1 MSTMKK
7 LKNAKD
13 RLAQAEQEIPGAY
26 ESAYTGR
33 VNDRLDKVSG
43 LNDTGVTDTV
53 LDEAYQSYRDKV
65 AGNAADSAAA
75 ALGTAQSLGGGYG
88 TDWTK
93 SVVNQTAADQ
103 TAGAG
108 TALAELRGKA
118 LQQWQ
123 SELAGNAD
131 MASTLLGQ
139 DSMER
144 SAAAQ
149 DTANAQ
155 TWRNYLYGRVGQAR
169 QENNDFWSNV
179 WNIIKGVG
187 NTVKAGYDGYMG
199 YTQIKLANEV
209 AGQQQA
215 WEAFDA
221 GDPERARQILKTY
234 GLDESMVDT
243 WKENY
248 TAQQNRVN
256 TMNQAVT
263 FLKAGSPDAART
275 TLTQAGMDTAIVD
288 NWQGLS
294 DVDKEKLDYLLSAMD
309 AEDKYGNDTGVQSL
323 LQMAGIDTGSMDYS
337 DTLKQ
342 KDIDWQVQLQ
352 KALNGV
358 NLQYQKQQYQ
368 MKNQYG
374 SSGRSGRS
382 SGRSGSSSSKTGSSG
397 YGGLQYSSSNVTSMM
412 NKLAGMSQ
420 NDPMYSIILGELRR
434 AGVDVD
440 GELGTGITTKRMQVA
455 ANAAQGQK
463 SRGSDEQTIYNSLRL
478 QGYSEDEIAYAMGT
492 LK

>member
-26 ESAYTGR
+26 ESAYTGQ
-33 VNDRLDKVSG
+33 VNDRLDKISG
-43 LNDTGVTDTV
+43 LNDTGVTDAA
-53 LDEAYQSYRDKV
+53 LSEAFQSYRDKV

-75 ALGTAQSLGGGYG
+75 ALGTAQGLSGGYG

-93 SVVNQTAADQ
+93 SVVNQTAQDQ
-103 TAGAG
+103 TASAG
-108 TALAELRGKA
+108 TALAQLRSKA

-123 SELAGNAD
+123 NELAGNTD
-131 MASTLLGQ
+131 MVSTLLGQ

-155 TWRNYLYGRVGQAR
+155 SWRNYLYGRLGQAR
-169 QENNDFWSNV
+169 QEGEDAKNNI
-179 WNIIKGVG
+179 WNIIKGIGSVA
-187 NTVKAGYDGYMG
+187 KAGYDGYMG

-234 GLDESMVDT
+234 DLDESMVDT

-256 TMNQAVT
+256 TMNQALT
-263 FLKAGSPDAART
+263 FMKAGSPDAART

-309 AEDKYGNDTGVQSL
+309 ADYKYGNDTGVQSL

-342 KDIDWQVQLQ
+342 KDIGWQVQLQ
-352 KALNGV
+352 QALNNV

-374 SSGRSGRS
+374 SSGRSG
-382 SGRSGSSSSKTGSSG
+382 SSSSGSSG

-420 NDPMYSIILGELRR
+420 NDPMYSIILGELRK

-455 ANAAQGQK
+455 ANAAQGQQ

>member
-13 RLAQAEQEIPGAY
+13 RLAQAEQEVPGAY
-26 ESAYTGR
+26 ESAYTGQ
-33 VNDRLDKVSG
+33 VNDRLDKIG
-43 LNDTGVTDTV
+43 GMNDTGVTDAA
-53 LDEAYQSYRDKV
+53 LSEAFREYKDRVQ
-65 AGNAADSAAA
+65 GNAADSAAA
-75 ALGTAQSLGGGYG
+75 ALGTAQRIGGGYG
-88 TDWTK
+88 TDWAK

-103 TAGAG
+103 TASAG
-108 TALAELRGKA
+108 TALAQLRSKA

-123 SELAGNAD
+123 NELAGNTD
-131 MASTLLGQ
+131 MVSTLLGQ

-144 SAAAQ
+144 SEAAQ

-169 QENNDFWSNV
+169 QENSDFLSNA
-179 WNIIKGVG
+179 WNVIKGIGSVA
-187 NTVKAGYDGYMG
+187 KAGYDGYMG

-234 GLDESMVDT
+234 DLDESMVDT

-256 TMNQAVT
+256 TMNQAVA

-309 AEDKYGNDTGVQSL
+309 AEDKYDNDTGVASL
-323 LQMAGIDTGSMDYS
+323 LQMAGIDTGSIDYS
-337 DTLKQ
+337 GTLKQ
-342 KDIDWQVQLQ
+342 KDIDWQVKLQ
-352 KALNGV
+352 KALNDA
-358 NLQYQKQQYQ
+358 NLQYQQQQYQ
-368 MKNQYG
+368 MKNRYG
-374 SSGRSGRS
+374 S
-382 SGRSGSSSSKTGSSG
+382 SGSSSSGNSGNTGI
-397 YGGLQYSSSNVTSMM
+397 QYSSSNVTSMM
-412 NKLAGMSQ
+412 NKLAGMDQ
-420 NDPMYSIILGELRR
+420 NDPMYSVILGELRR
-434 AGVDVD
+434 AGVNVD
-440 GELGTGITTKRMQVA
+440 GESDTGITTKRMQVA
-455 ANAAQGQK
+455 ANAARGQQ

-478 QGYSEDEIAYAMGT
+478 QRYSEDEIAYAMGT

>member
-1 MSTMKK
+1 MKK

-53 LDEAYQSYRDKV
+53 LNEAYQSYRDKV

-93 SVVNQTAADQ
+93 SVVNQMSQDQ
-103 TAGAG
+103 TASAG
-108 TALAELRGKA
+108 TALAELRSKA

-169 QENNDFWSNV
+169 QENSDFWSNV

-199 YTQIKLANEV
+199 YTQQKWENDFREKQYADSLSRAQLSDQLAAMEQATVFKQAGFDELANQTL
-209 AGQQQA
+209 A
-215 WEAFDA
+215 
-221 GDPERARQILKTY
+221 KY
-234 GLDESMVDT
+234 GLDSTMLDAWQGMSDT
-243 WKENY
+243 TKEQM
-248 TAQQNRVN
+248 AALLQG
-256 TMNQAVT
+256 AS
-263 FLKAGSPDAART
+263 LAGS
-275 TLTQAGMDTAIVD
+275 
-288 NWQGLS
+288 
-294 DVDKEKLDYLLSAMD
+294 
-309 AEDKYGNDTGVQSL
+309 GNDTGAKSY
-323 LQMAGIDTGSMDYS
+323 LQMAGIDPGSTDYYSTIAGRQNASALALARQKSAITG
-337 DTLKQ
+337 T
-342 KDIDWQVQLQ
+342 
-352 KALNGV
+352 G
-358 NLQYQKQQYQ
+358 
-368 MKNQYG
+368 G
-374 SSGRSGRS
+374 SSKSKRSRS
-382 SGRSGSSSSKTGSSG
+382 SSSGSKTGSSG

-420 NDPMYSIILGELRR
+420 NDPMYSVILGELRR

-440 GELGTGITTKRMQVA
+440 GERGTGITTKRMQVA

>member
-13 RLAQAEQEIPGAY
+13 RLAQAEQEVPGAY
-26 ESAYTGR
+26 ESGYTGR
-33 VNDRLDKVSG
+33 VNDRLEKVSG
-43 LNDTGVTDTV
+43 LNDTGMTDAA
-53 LDEAYQSYRDKV
+53 LSEAYQSYRDKA

-93 SVVNQTAADQ
+93 SVVNQTAQDQ
-103 TAGAG
+103 TASAG
-108 TALAELRGKA
+108 TALAELRSKA

-123 SELAGNAD
+123 NELAGNAD
-131 MASTLLGQ
+131 MVSTLLGQ

-169 QENNDFWSNV
+169 QENSDFLSNA
-179 WNIIKGVG
+179 WNIIKGIGSVA
-187 NTVKAGYDGYMG
+187 KAGYDGYMG
-199 YTQIKLANEV
+199 YTQIQLANEV

-234 GLDESMVDT
+234 DLDESMVDT

-256 TMNQAVT
+256 TMNQALT
-263 FLKAGSPDAART
+263 FMKAGSPDAART

-294 DVDKEKLDYLLSAMD
+294 DVDKEKLDYLMSAMD
-309 AEDKYGNDTGVQSL
+309 ADYKYGNDTGVKSL
-323 LQMAGIDTGSMDYS
+323 LQMAGIDTGSIDYS

-342 KDIDWQVQLQ
+342 KDIGWQVQLQ
-352 KALNGV
+352 QALNNA
-358 NLQYQKQQYQ
+358 NLQYQQQQYQ
-368 MKNQYG
+368 MKNRYG
-374 SSGRSGRS
+374 SSG
-382 SGRSGSSSSKTGSSG
+382 GSSG
-397 YGGLQYSSSNVTSMM
+397 NGRNTQKNQNKQKSDEFTKSQLMSMSKDFKTMKPSDPTYNYYKKTLTDAGWLTDSRLEYGQNVVNQSIASG
-412 NKLAGMSQ
+412 KSQ
-420 NDPMYSIILGELRR
+420 NEIMNQL
-434 AGVDVD
+434 
-440 GELGTGITTKRMQVA
+440 M
-455 ANAAQGQK
+455 NQGFT
-463 SRGSDEQTIYNSLRL
+463 DE
-478 QGYSEDEIAYAMGT
+478 EIARFFNNAE
-492 LK
+492 

>member
-13 RLAQAEQEIPGAY
+13 RLAQAEQEVPGAY

-33 VNDRLDKVSG
+33 VNDRLDKIGG
-43 LNDTGVTDTV
+43 LNDTGVTDAV
-53 LDEAYQSYRDKV
+53 LNEAYQSYRDKV

-75 ALGTAQSLGGGYG
+75 ALGTTQSIGSGYG
-88 TDWTK
+88 TDWAK
-93 SVVNQTAADQ
+93 SVVNQTAQDQ
-103 TAGAG
+103 TASAG
-108 TALAELRGKA
+108 TALAALRSKA

-123 SELAGNAD
+123 NELAGNAD

-139 DSMER
+139 DGMER

-169 QENNDFWSNV
+169 QEGEDAKNNL
-179 WNIIKGVG
+179 WNIIKGIGSVA
-187 NTVKAGYDGYMG
+187 KAGYDGYMG
-199 YTQIKLANEV
+199 YTQQQWENDFREKQYADSLSRAQLSDQLAAMEQATAFKQAGFDELANQTL
-209 AGQQQA
+209 A
-215 WEAFDA
+215 
-221 GDPERARQILKTY
+221 KY
-234 GLDESMVDT
+234 GLDS
-243 WKENY
+243 
-248 TAQQNRVN
+248 
-256 TMNQAVT
+256 TM
-263 FLKAGSPDAART
+263 LDA
-275 TLTQAGMDTAIVD
+275 
-288 NWQGLS
+288 WQGMS
-294 DVDKEKLDYLLSAMD
+294 DTTKEQMAALLQGASLASS
-309 AEDKYGNDTGVQSL
+309 GNDTGAKSY
-323 LQMAGIDTGSMDYS
+323 LQMAGIDPGSTDYYSTITGRQNASA
-337 DTLKQ
+337 LALARQ
-342 KDIDWQVQLQ
+342 KSAIT
-352 KALNGV
+352 GT
-358 NLQYQKQQYQ
+358 
-368 MKNQYG
+368 
-374 SSGRSGRS
+374 GRSR
-382 SGRSGSSSSKTGSSG
+382 GRSGSSSSKTGSSG

-420 NDPMYSIILGELRR
+420 NDPMYSIILGELRK

-455 ANAAQGQK
+455 ANAAQGQQ

>member
-26 ESAYTGR
+26 ESAYTGQ
-33 VNDRLDKVSG
+33 VNDRLDKIG
-43 LNDTGVTDTV
+43 GMNDTGVTDAA
-53 LDEAYQSYRDKV
+53 LSEAFQSYRDKV

-75 ALGTAQSLGGGYG
+75 ALGTAQGLSGGYG

-93 SVVNQTAADQ
+93 SVVNQTAQDQ
-103 TAGAG
+103 TASAG
-108 TALAELRGKA
+108 TTLAELRSKA

-123 SELAGNAD
+123 NELAGNTD
-131 MASTLLGQ
+131 MVSTLLGQ

-155 TWRNYLYGRVGQAR
+155 SWRNYLYGRLGQAR
-169 QENNDFWSNV
+169 QENSDFLSNA
-179 WNIIKGVG
+179 WNIIKGIGSVA
-187 NTVKAGYDGYMG
+187 KAGYDGYMG

-234 GLDESMVDT
+234 DLDESMVDT

-337 DTLKQ
+337 NTLKQ
-342 KDIDWQVQLQ
+342 KDIGWQVQLQ
-352 KALNGV
+352 QALNNA

-382 SGRSGSSSSKTGSSG
+382 SGSSSSGSSG

-420 NDPMYSIILGELRR
+420 NDPMYSVILGELRK

-440 GELGTGITTKRMQVA
+440 GEPGTGITTKRMQVA
-455 ANAAQGQK
+455 ANAAQGQQ

>member
-1 MSTMKK
+1 MKK

-26 ESAYTGR
+26 ESAYTGQ
-33 VNDRLDKVSG
+33 VNDRLDKIG
-43 LNDTGVTDTV
+43 GMNDTGVTDAA
-53 LDEAYQSYRDKV
+53 LSEAFREYKNRVQ
-65 AGNAADSAAA
+65 GNAADSAAA
-75 ALGTAQSLGGGYG
+75 ALGTTQGLSGGYG

-103 TAGAG
+103 TASAG
-108 TALAELRGKA
+108 TALAALRSKA

-123 SELAGNAD
+123 NELAGNTD
-131 MASTLLGQ
+131 MVSTLLGQ

-144 SAAAQ
+144 SEAAQ

-155 TWRNYLYGRVGQAR
+155 SWRNYLYGRLGQAR
-169 QENNDFWSNV
+169 QEGEDAKNNL
-179 WNIIKGVG
+179 WNIIKGIGSVAM
-187 NTVKAGYDGYMG
+187 AGYDGYMG

-234 GLDESMVDT
+234 DLDESMVDT

-256 TMNQAVT
+256 TMNQALT
-263 FLKAGSPDAART
+263 FMKAGSPDAART

-294 DVDKEKLDYLLSAMD
+294 DVDKEKLDYLMSAMD
-309 AEDKYGNDTGVQSL
+309 ADYKYGNDTGVQSL

-342 KDIDWQVQLQ
+342 KDIGWQVQLQ
-352 KALNGV
+352 QALNNV

-382 SGRSGSSSSKTGSSG
+382 SGSSSSGSSG

-420 NDPMYSIILGELRR
+420 NDPMYSIILGELRK

-440 GELGTGITTKRMQVA
+440 GEPGTGITTKRMQVA
-455 ANAAQGQK
+455 ANAAQGQQ

>member
-26 ESAYTGR
+26 ESAYTGQ
-33 VNDRLDKVSG
+33 VNDRLDKISG
-43 LNDTGVTDTV
+43 LNDTGVTDAA
-53 LDEAYQSYRDKV
+53 LSEAFQSYRDKV

-75 ALGTAQSLGGGYG
+75 ALGTTQSLGSGYG

-93 SVVNQTAADQ
+93 SVAEQTAADQ
-103 TAGAG
+103 TASAG
-108 TALAELRGKA
+108 TALAELRSKA
-118 LQQWQ
+118 LQQWKN
-123 SELAGNAD
+123 ELAGNTD
-131 MASTLLGQ
+131 MVSTLLGQ

-155 TWRNYLYGRVGQAR
+155 SWRNYLYGRLGQAR
-169 QENNDFWSNV
+169 QEGEDAKNNI
-179 WNIIKGVG
+179 WNIIKGIGSVA
-187 NTVKAGYDGYMG
+187 KAGYDGYMG

-234 GLDESMVDT
+234 DLDESMVDT

-294 DVDKEKLDYLLSAMD
+294 DVDKEKLDYLMSAMD
-309 AEDKYGNDTGVQSL
+309 ADYKYGNDTGVQSL
-323 LQMAGIDTGSMDYS
+323 LRMAGIDTGSMDYS

-342 KDIDWQVQLQ
+342 KDIGWQVQLQ
-352 KALNGV
+352 QALNNV

-374 SSGRSGRS
+374 SSG
-382 SGRSGSSSSKTGSSG
+382 SSSS
-397 YGGLQYSSSNVTSMM
+397 
-412 NKLAGMSQ
+412 
-420 NDPMYSIILGELRR
+420 
-434 AGVDVD
+434 
-440 GELGTGITTKRMQVA
+440 GITTKRMQVA
-455 ANAAQGQK
+455 ANAAQGQQ

>member
-1 MSTMKK
+1 MKK

-13 RLAQAEQEIPGAY
+13 RLAQAEQEVPGAY
-26 ESAYTGR
+26 ESGYTGR
-33 VNDRLDKVSG
+33 VNDRLDKIGG
-43 LNDTGVTDTV
+43 LNDTGVTDAA
-53 LDEAYQSYRDKV
+53 LSEAYQSYRDKV

-75 ALGTAQSLGGGYG
+75 ALGTTQSLGSGYG
-88 TDWTK
+88 TDWAK
-93 SVVNQTAADQ
+93 SVADQTTADQ
-103 TAGAG
+103 TASAG
-108 TALAELRGKA
+108 TALAELRSKA

-123 SELAGNAD
+123 NELAGNAD
-131 MASTLLGQ
+131 MVSTLLGQ

-155 TWRNYLYGRVGQAR
+155 TWRNYLYGRLGQAR
-169 QENNDFWSNV
+169 QESEDAKNNL
-179 WNIIKGVG
+179 WNIIKGIGSVA
-187 NTVKAGYDGYMG
+187 KAGYDGYMG
-199 YTQIKLANEV
+199 YTQQQWENDFKEKQYADSLSRAQLSDQLAAMEQATAFKQAGFDELANQTL
-209 AGQQQA
+209 A
-215 WEAFDA
+215 
-221 GDPERARQILKTY
+221 KY
-234 GLDESMVDT
+234 GLDS
-243 WKENY
+243 
-248 TAQQNRVN
+248 
-256 TMNQAVT
+256 TM
-263 FLKAGSPDAART
+263 LDA
-275 TLTQAGMDTAIVD
+275 
-288 NWQGLS
+288 WQGMS
-294 DVDKEKLDYLLSAMD
+294 DTTKEQMAALLQGASLASS
-309 AEDKYGNDTGVQSL
+309 GNDTGAKSY
-323 LQMAGIDTGSMDYS
+323 LQLAGIDPGSMDYS

-358 NLQYQKQQYQ
+358 NLQYQQQQYQ

-382 SGRSGSSSSKTGSSG
+382 SGSSSSGSSG

-420 NDPMYSIILGELRR
+420 NDPMYSVILGELRK

-440 GELGTGITTKRMQVA
+440 GEPGTGITTKRMQVA
-455 ANAAQGQK
+455 ANAAQGQQ

>member
-13 RLAQAEQEIPGAY
+13 RLAQAEQEVPGAY
-26 ESAYTGR
+26 ESGYTGR

-53 LDEAYQSYRDKV
+53 LNEAYQSYRDKV
-65 AGNAADSAAA
+65 AGNAADGAAA
-75 ALGTAQSLGGGYG
+75 ALGTTQSLGSGYG
-88 TDWTK
+88 TDWAK
-93 SVVNQTAADQ
+93 SVADQTAADQ
-103 TAGAG
+103 TADAG
-108 TALAELRGKA
+108 TTLAALRSKA

-123 SELAGNAD
+123 SELAGNTD
-131 MASTLLGQ
+131 MVSTLLGQ

-144 SAAAQ
+144 SEAAQ

-169 QENNDFWSNV
+169 QENSDFLSNA
-179 WNIIKGVG
+179 WNVIKGIGSVA
-187 NTVKAGYDGYMG
+187 KAGYDGYMG

-234 GLDESMVDT
+234 GLDENMVDT

-256 TMNQAVT
+256 TMNQAVA
-263 FLKAGSPDAART
+263 FMKAGSPDAART

-309 AEDKYGNDTGVQSL
+309 AEDKYGNDTGVASL

-337 DTLKQ
+337 GTLKQ
-342 KDIDWQVQLQ
+342 KDIDWQ
-352 KALNGV
+352 
-358 NLQYQKQQYQ
+358 QQYQ
-368 MKNQYG
+368 MKNRYG
-374 SSGRSGRS
+374 S
-382 SGRSGSSSSKTGSSG
+382 SGSSSSGNSG
-397 YGGLQYSSSNVTSMM
+397 DGGLQYTPSNATSMM
-412 NKLAGMSQ
+412 NQLAGMSQ
-420 NDPMYSIILGELRR
+420 NDPMYSVILGELRK

-440 GELGTGITTKRMQVA
+440 SVLGTGITTKRMQVA
-455 ANAAQGQK
+455 ANAAQGQQ

>member
-13 RLAQAEQEIPGAY
+13 RLAQAEQEVPGAY

-33 VNDRLDKVSG
+33 VNDRLDKISG
-43 LNDTGVTDTV
+43 LNDTGVTDAA
-53 LDEAYQSYRDKV
+53 LSEAYQSYRDKV
-65 AGNAADSAAA
+65 TGNAADSAAA

-93 SVVNQTAADQ
+93 SVVNQTAQDQ
-103 TAGAG
+103 TASAG
-108 TALAELRGKA
+108 TALAQLRSKA

-123 SELAGNAD
+123 NELAGNAD
-131 MASTLLGQ
+131 MVSTLLGQ

-169 QENNDFWSNV
+169 QESEDAKNNL
-179 WNIIKGVG
+179 WNIIKGIGSVA
-187 NTVKAGYDGYMG
+187 KAGYDGYMG
-199 YTQIKLANEV
+199 YTQQQWENDFKEKQYADSLSRAQLSDQLAAMEQATAFKQAGFDELANQTL
-209 AGQQQA
+209 A
-215 WEAFDA
+215 
-221 GDPERARQILKTY
+221 KY
-234 GLDESMVDT
+234 GLDS
-243 WKENY
+243 
-248 TAQQNRVN
+248 
-256 TMNQAVT
+256 TM
-263 FLKAGSPDAART
+263 LDA
-275 TLTQAGMDTAIVD
+275 
-288 NWQGLS
+288 WQGMS
-294 DVDKEKLDYLLSAMD
+294 DTTKEQMAALLQGASLASS
-309 AEDKYGNDTGVQSL
+309 GNDTGAKSY
-323 LQMAGIDTGSMDYS
+323 LQLAGIDPGSMDYS

-342 KDIDWQVQLQ
+342 KDIGWQVQLQ

-358 NLQYQKQQYQ
+358 NLQYQQQQYQ

-374 SSGRSGRS
+374 SSRRSGRS
-382 SGRSGSSSSKTGSSG
+382 SGSSSSGRKTGSSG
-397 YGGLQYSSSNVTSMM
+397 FTNSQLMSTS
-412 NKLAGMSQ
+412 KAFKGMTST
-420 NDPMYSIILGELRR
+420 DPMYSFYKKTLTD
-434 AGVDVD
+434 AGWLTDS
-440 GELGTGITTKRMQVA
+440 ELGTGITTKRMQVA
-455 ANAAQGQK
+455 ANAAQGQQ

>member
-1 MSTMKK
+1 MGTIKK

-53 LDEAYQSYRDKV
+53 LNEAYQSYRDKV

-93 SVVNQTAADQ
+93 SVVNQMAQEQ
-103 TAGAG
+103 TASAG
-108 TALAELRGKA
+108 TALAELRSKA

-169 QENNDFWSNV
+169 QENSDFWSNL
-179 WNIIKGVG
+179 WNIVLGIG

-199 YTQIKLANEV
+199 YTQQKWENDFREKQYADSLSRAQLSDQLAAMEQATAFKQAGFDELANQTL
-209 AGQQQA
+209 A
-215 WEAFDA
+215 
-221 GDPERARQILKTY
+221 KY
-234 GLDESMVDT
+234 GLDSTMLDAWQGMSDT
-243 WKENY
+243 TKEKM
-248 TAQQNRVN
+248 AALLQG
-256 TMNQAVT
+256 AS
-263 FLKAGSPDAART
+263 LAGS
-275 TLTQAGMDTAIVD
+275 
-288 NWQGLS
+288 
-294 DVDKEKLDYLLSAMD
+294 
-309 AEDKYGNDTGVQSL
+309 GNDTGAKSY
-323 LQMAGIDTGSMDYS
+323 LQMAGIDPGSTDYYSTIAGRQNASALALARQKSAITG
-337 DTLKQ
+337 T
-342 KDIDWQVQLQ
+342 
-352 KALNGV
+352 
-358 NLQYQKQQYQ
+358 
-368 MKNQYG
+368 
-374 SSGRSGRS
+374 GRS
-382 SGRSGSSSSKTGSSG
+382 SSGSSRSSSSSSKTGSSG

>member
-26 ESAYTGR
+26 ESAYTGQ
-33 VNDRLDKVSG
+33 VNDRLDKIG
-43 LNDTGVTDTV
+43 GMNDTGVTDAA
-53 LDEAYQSYRDKV
+53 LSEAFQSYWDKV

-75 ALGTAQSLGGGYG
+75 ALGTAQGLSGGYG

-103 TAGAG
+103 TASAG
-108 TALAELRGKA
+108 TALAALRSKA

-123 SELAGNAD
+123 NELAGNAD
-131 MASTLLGQ
+131 MISTLLGQ

-144 SAAAQ
+144 SEAAQ

-155 TWRNYLYGRVGQAR
+155 SWRNYLYGRLGQAR
-169 QENNDFWSNV
+169 QEGEDAKNNL
-179 WNIIKGVG
+179 WNIIKGIGSVAM
-187 NTVKAGYDGYMG
+187 AGYDGYMG

-234 GLDESMVDT
+234 DLDESMVDT

-256 TMNQAVT
+256 TMNQALT
-263 FLKAGSPDAART
+263 FMKAGSPDAART

-294 DVDKEKLDYLLSAMD
+294 DVDKEKLDYLMSAMD
-309 AEDKYGNDTGVQSL
+309 ADYKYGNDTGVQSL

-342 KDIDWQVQLQ
+342 KDIGWQVQLQ
-352 KALNGV
+352 QALNGV

-374 SSGRSGRS
+374 SSGRSGRN
-382 SGRSGSSSSKTGSSG
+382 SGSSYSGRKTGSSG
-397 YGGLQYSSSNVTSMM
+397 FTNSQLMSMS
-412 NKLAGMSQ
+412 KAFKGMAST
-420 NDPMYSIILGELRR
+420 DPMYSFYKKTLTD
-434 AGVDVD
+434 AGWLTDSRLEYGQNVVNQSIAR
-440 GELGTGITTKRMQVA
+440 GKSQNEIMNQLM
-455 ANAAQGQK
+455 NQGFT
-463 SRGSDEQTIYNSLRL
+463 DE
-478 QGYSEDEIAYAMGT
+478 EIARFFNNAE
-492 LK
+492 